1 LKNSAAVFQAGKA
14 RLRVEHAVFDDE
26 IQTKAAKAACPGIQ
40 PGRLK
45 RRRASFQAV

>member
-14 RLRVEHAVFDDE
+14 RQRVPHAVFDYE
-26 IQTKAAKAACPGIQ
+26 IQTKAAKAACPGFQ

-45 RRRASFQAV
+45 RSSASFQVV